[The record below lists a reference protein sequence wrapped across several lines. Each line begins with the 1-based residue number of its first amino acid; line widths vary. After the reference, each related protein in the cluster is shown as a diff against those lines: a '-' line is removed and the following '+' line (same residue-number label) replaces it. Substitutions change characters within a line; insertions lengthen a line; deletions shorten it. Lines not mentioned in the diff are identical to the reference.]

1 MVEYALSD
9 KLGLVGVFE
18 VEHKLS
24 APSDEGAG
32 ALATEGEKLKTS
44 YFKINL
50 SLRLLM
56 CKNTHQNPPPSSDG
70 GKSEHKQRAL

>member
-1 MVEYALSD
+1 M
-9 KLGLVGVFE
+9 FE

-50 SLRLLM
+50 SLVKGVPRNERSRVLGVRV
-56 CKNTHQNPPPSSDG
+56 KGRQ
-70 GKSEHKQRAL
+70 E